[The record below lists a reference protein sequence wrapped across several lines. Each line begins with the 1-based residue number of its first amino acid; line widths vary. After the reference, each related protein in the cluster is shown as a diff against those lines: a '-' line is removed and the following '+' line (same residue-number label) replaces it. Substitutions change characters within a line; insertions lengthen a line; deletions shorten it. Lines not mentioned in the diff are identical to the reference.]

1 MAYLEINCSNFTY
14 ENNKIYID
22 LLQENITNISDFA
35 NTDELYA
42 YIQYAYKLTN
52 GETAYD
58 VLFEN
63 NIPITDGSYSQT
75 NPAFF
80 IGLNSSNSEYGKIQI
95 ACNSTPIEVKL
106 ILSTPCIEV
115 ITPAKDSKI
124 IVSTNNGYS
133 TIDYSFK
140 TLEEI
145 NSARVFCKDVTN
157 GNAIT
162 TYYFGGLNDYGRIN
176 ANVTTS
182 NTIDV
187 RDMFTELIATNGK
200 LYTIGIEVNTDNR
213 FYSYDWIEFI
223 LSDGQYMIVK

>member
-1 MAYLEINCSNFTY
+1 MAYIEIKCSNYIY
-14 ENNKIYID
+14 ENKKIYID
-22 LLQENITNISDFA
+22 LLKENITNIGDFA
-35 NTDELYA
+35 HTDELYV

-52 GETAYD
+52 GETVYD

-75 NPAFF
+75 DPIFF
-80 IGLNSSNSEYGKIQI
+80 IGLNNSNSEYGKIQV
-95 ACNSTPIEVKL
+95 ACDYTPIEVKL
-106 ILSTPCIEV
+106 ILATPCIE
-115 ITPAKDSKI
+115 ITTPTKDSKT
-124 IVSTNNGYS
+124 IVSMNEGYS
-133 TIDYSFK
+133 TINYSFK
-140 TLEEI
+140 TLEDI
-145 NSARVFCKDVTN
+145 NSARVFCKDISN

-213 FYSYDWIEFI
+213 FYSYNWVEFI
-223 LSDGQYMIVK
+223 LSDGQYMIVR